1 MQRNELDELN
11 DFEIITKCLD
21 GDKESFALLVDKYK
35 KTLFRFIYGLVGNRE
50 DAGELL
56 QETFLR
62 AYKNLLKFNP
72 DYKFSTWLF
81 QIAKNLSL
89 DYMKKKKPLI
99 VEEDFLA
106 ACADSQN
113 NPEQSILEQEK
124 EGELKEAIQKL
135 PTTLKTALLLY
146 HLNGLSYAE
155 IAEVMK
161 IPLHTVKIII
171 LDFEKTSSEYVWA
184 AAAVILALSI
194 GYWLIVIKQGE
205 ATIEIE
211 DKVGKPLG
219 TVLF

>member
-35 KTLFRFIYGLVGNRE
+35 KTLFSFIYGLVGNRE
-50 DAGELL
+50 DAGDLL
-56 QETFLR
+56 QETFFK
-62 AYKNLLKFNP
+62 AYKSLLKFNP
-72 DYKFSTWLF
+72 DYKFSTYLF
-81 QIAKNLSL
+81 Q
-89 DYMKKKKPLI
+89 MKKKPLI
-99 VEEDFLA
+99 VEEEFLA

-161 IPLHTVKIII
+161 VPLHTVKNN
-171 LDFEKTSSEYVWA
+171 LFSGRKKLRK
-184 AAAVILALSI
+184 ILA
-194 GYWLIVIKQGE
+194 GE
-205 ATIEIE
+205 RGQTNEM
-211 DKVGKPLG
+211 L
-219 TVLF
+219 